1 MPEENPS
8 TGSGQ
13 APQGSTGGGVD
24 QNRMM
29 AAIGYLGPLFL
40 VPMLALPKDRFAQFH
55 ARQGMVLFI
64 AEVLVWFVFDFLFIS
79 AFGFGGYFIWSTL
92 SFLLWVG
99 TVILTILGFVNAYQG
114 KEVPLPVIGGLAPKP
129 KM

>member
-1 MPEENPS
+1 MPEETP
-8 TGSGQ
+8 T
-13 APQGSTGGGVD
+13 PTGGGVD

-40 VPMLALPKDRFAQFH
+40 VPMLALPKDHFAQFH

-79 AFGFGGYFIWSTL
+79 AFGFGGFFIWSTL

-129 KM
+129 KV